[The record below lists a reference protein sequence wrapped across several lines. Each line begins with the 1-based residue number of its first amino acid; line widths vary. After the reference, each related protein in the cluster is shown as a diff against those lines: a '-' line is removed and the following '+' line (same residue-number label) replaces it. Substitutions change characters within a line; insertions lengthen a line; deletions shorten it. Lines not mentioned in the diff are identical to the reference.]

1 MVPHVVDTSARDALT
16 SKDKCAV
23 PQFAKLQ
30 PRPEVHT
37 DQLHLYSVDTVQSLK
52 LPALPVSAVLKQLAT
67 AVLKHLATAV
77 LKHLATAA
85 LKHLATAVLK
95 HLATAVQPPLATAVQ
110 PLQATAV
117 QLLQATAVQPL
128 QATTTPT
135 ERMPAESISAD
146 PVSQLPLTSRAS
158 LATSEALQTDGEQMF

>member
-52 LPALPVSAVLKQLAT
+52 LPALPVSAVLKQ
-67 AVLKHLATAV
+67 LATAV